1 MPETLKAGDPVV
13 DFVLPGI
20 DGKTY
25 DLRATRRAGV
35 LMAFVF
41 YKKTCGTC
49 QYTFPYLQRLHAQYA
64 GNRFQIWGIAQ
75 ENAADAE
82 AFAKQYGAT
91 FPQLIDESL
100 DVTEQY
106 DLTTVPGIYLVD
118 ETDTIL
124 RQTGAFS
131 KEELNTMS
139 RLIAERTGKP
149 YVPVVREE
157 DNAPDFKPG

>member
-1 MPETLKAGDPVV
+1 MPNTLKAGDPVV
-13 DFVLPGI
+13 DFILPGL
-20 DGKTY
+20 DEKTY

-35 LMAFVF
+35 LVAFAF

-49 QYTFPYLQRLHAQYA
+49 QYTFPYLQRLHTQYA
-64 GNRFQIWGIAQ
+64 GDRFQMWGIAQ

-91 FPQLIDESL
+91 FPQLIDENL
-100 DVTEQY
+100 EVTEQY

-131 KEELNTMS
+131 KEELNTMA
-139 RLIAERTGKP
+139 RLIAERTGKA

-157 DNAPDFKPG
+157 DHAPDFKPG